1 MENLDKFNNVRLK
14 FRDIFLVDN
23 YFYQEDLDS
32 AVLDVDNNKSNSV
45 NLLRIKEEL
54 LGSING
60 KYSKKNNNTFVFY
73 KDHRTLP
80 KVSAILNLKG
90 NASVTLKINDK
101 TYNLKAGSFIMFPSI
116 SGFSIDVPDEK
127 YLVIVD
133 AVYSDSTEIA
143 SNGSTKYTILSTIHD
158 EYSIDVYADSEEE
171 AIEKASTINLSQWE
185 HLDLYPELE
194 DRVITRFSKWGNF
207 RIKE

>member
-1 MENLDKFNNVRLK
+1 VENMDKSNYVRLK
-14 FRDIFLVDN
+14 FKDVFVVDN
-23 YFYQEDLDS
+23 LFSEEEISAAIADIDEGTSDSLLKLKED
-32 AVLDVDNNKSNSV
+32 
-45 NLLRIKEEL
+45 L

-60 KYSKKNNNTFVFY
+60 KYAKKNNNSFVFY
-73 KDHRTLP
+73 DNHTTLP

-90 NASVTLKINDK
+90 TASVTLRINDK
-101 TYNLKAGSFIMFPSI
+101 SYNLKAGSFIMFPSM
-116 SGFSIDVPDEK
+116 FSFSMDVADDK
-127 YLVIVD
+127 YVVIVD
-133 AVYSDSTEIA
+133 AVYSDDTNITTDGA
-143 SNGSTKYTILSTIHD
+143 NKYTVLSTIHD

-194 DRVITRFSKWGNF
+194 NRVITKFSKWGNF